1 MDSPSVSSNSDS
13 EFEHE
18 LSYFER
24 IGGYLDAF
32 SNSNAAYKVK
42 RETKLTYALDNLAGS
57 PFVSFTSRVKSAT
70 FNLLVKGEDA
80 GTWIKPDVAVLQKH
94 ATPSP
99 FGRGAETV
107 MDPTYRHGTEL
118 KSDELAFVLKGHK
131 QSRYQD
137 FVINIQEELR
147 KSMFVG
153 KKVVLKFYKLAI
165 YGEGGHFDWHRDST
179 HSDAHHGTVL
189 VALNTEWE
197 GGELILRHQG
207 VEISVDMHPTKY
219 TTKSGDGLRAAIVA
233 FYTDIEHKVMP
244 VTKGTRLVLQY
255 DVEVA
260 EVPPQNW
267 VSPPSYT
274 PLKEAA
280 HRHQHVES
288 CIDTYPN
295 LDQKLVQAVVDEIK
309 ELHKEGTTV
318 VAFPLSHLYRK
329 ASVKKKYLKGSDSAL
344 FDALENHF
352 NVVLHPVLIRAID
365 DGSDCD
371 FQERFFAH
379 KYKSSEEDE
388 EEFSHAE
395 GQVLEYGVVKN
406 ASFYLPRASAI
417 LQLSLPN
424 GVHLG
429 NEAQIG
435 GEARYFGAGMFVE
448 PKSEE

>member
-1 MDSPSVSSNSDS
+1 M
-13 EFEHE
+13 
-18 LSYFER
+18 
-24 IGGYLDAF
+24 
-32 SNSNAAYKVK
+32 K

-107 MDPTYRHGTEL
+107 MDPTYRRGTEL
-118 KSDELAFVLKGHK
+118 KSDELAFLKEDR

-137 FVINIQEELR
+137 FVFNIQDELWA
-147 KSMFVG
+147 SMFVG
-153 KKVVLKFYKLAI
+153 KKVALKFYKLAI

-197 GGELILRHQG
+197 GGELMLRHQG
-207 VEISVDMHPTKY
+207 VETIVDMHPTKY
-219 TTKSGDGLRAAIVA
+219 STKYGDELRAVVVA

-244 VTKGTRLVLQY
+244 VIKGTRLVLQY
-255 DVEVA
+255 DVEVV
-260 EVPPQNW
+260 EVPPRTRAYR
-267 VSPPSYT
+267 PSYA
-274 PLKEAA
+274 PLKEAVD
-280 HRHQHVES
+280 RHQHVES
-288 CIDTYPN
+288 RINTYPN
-295 LDQKLVQAVVDEIK
+295 FDQKLVQAVVDEIR

-318 VAFPLSHLYRK
+318 VAFPLAHLYRK
-329 ASVKKKYLKGSDSAL
+329 ASIKKEYLKGSDSAL

-352 NVVLHPVLIRAID
+352 NVTLHPVLIRAIL
-365 DGSDCD
+365 DGINLGID
-371 FQERFFAH
+371 EELFFAH
-379 KYKSSEEDE
+379 KYKSSEEE
-388 EEFSHAE
+388 KSSHAK
-395 GQVLEYGVVKN
+395 GRVRRVVRN